1 MGRKKRT
8 VALVL
13 GSGGARGLAHIGII
27 EELLNRGYEITSIS
41 GTSMGALV
49 GGIYAA
55 GKLEDFKHWIE
66 GVDKFKMFQL
76 LDFTF
81 RFDGLVKG
89 SRIINTLKELV
100 PDVPI
105 EDLPIPFSAIAT
117 DVHAEK
123 EIVFDSGC
131 LFDAIRASIS
141 LPSFFRPVHKKDMVL
156 MDGGIL
162 NPLPINRVQRFPGD
176 RVIAVDVNAQALEET
191 ASSPRP
197 EPSATDGISIFKEWW
212 RKTFFSGHPDENLK
226 EEPNYNYYNSLLQA
240 SHMMIRRISQLS
252 VEIYKPDLLIEVPAA
267 AYGVLEF
274 YHSHEIIEMGR
285 RAAIT
290 ALDRNDRLHR
300 NWRFW
305 K

>member
-1 MGRKKRT
+1 
-8 VALVL
+8 
-13 GSGGARGLAHIGII
+13 
-27 EELLNRGYEITSIS
+27 
-41 GTSMGALV
+41 
-49 GGIYAA
+49 
-55 GKLEDFKHWIE
+55 
-66 GVDKFKMFQL
+66 
-76 LDFTF
+76 
-81 RFDGLVKG
+81 
-89 SRIINTLKELV
+89 
-100 PDVPI
+100 
-105 EDLPIPFSAIAT
+105 
-117 DVHAEK
+117 
-123 EIVFDSGC
+123 
-131 LFDAIRASIS
+131 
-141 LPSFFRPVHKKDMVL
+141 

-197 EPSATDGISIFKEWW
+197 EPSATDGISIFKAWW
-212 RKTFFSGHPDENLK
+212 RKTFFSGHPDKNLK

-267 AYGVLEF
+267 TYGVLEF

-285 RAAIT
+285 RATIT

>member
-1 MGRKKRT
+1 
-8 VALVL
+8 
-13 GSGGARGLAHIGII
+13 
-27 EELLNRGYEITSIS
+27 
-41 GTSMGALV
+41 
-49 GGIYAA
+49 
-55 GKLEDFKHWIE
+55 
-66 GVDKFKMFQL
+66 
-76 LDFTF
+76 
-81 RFDGLVKG
+81 
-89 SRIINTLKELV
+89 
-100 PDVPI
+100 
-105 EDLPIPFSAIAT
+105 
-117 DVHAEK
+117 
-123 EIVFDSGC
+123 
-131 LFDAIRASIS
+131 
-141 LPSFFRPVHKKDMVL
+141 

-212 RKTFFSGHPDENLK
+212 RKAFFSGHPDENLK

>member
-1 MGRKKRT
+1 M
-8 VALVL
+8 
-13 GSGGARGLAHIGII
+13 
-27 EELLNRGYEITSIS
+27 
-41 GTSMGALV
+41 
-49 GGIYAA
+49 
-55 GKLEDFKHWIE
+55 
-66 GVDKFKMFQL
+66 
-76 LDFTF
+76 
-81 RFDGLVKG
+81 
-89 SRIINTLKELV
+89 
-100 PDVPI
+100 
-105 EDLPIPFSAIAT
+105 
-117 DVHAEK
+117 
-123 EIVFDSGC
+123 
-131 LFDAIRASIS
+131 
-141 LPSFFRPVHKKDMVL
+141 
-156 MDGGIL
+156 
-162 NPLPINRVQRFPGD
+162 
-176 RVIAVDVNAQALEET
+176 NAQALEET

-212 RKTFFSGHPDENLK
+212 RKTFFSGHPDKNLK

-285 RAAIT
+285 RATIT